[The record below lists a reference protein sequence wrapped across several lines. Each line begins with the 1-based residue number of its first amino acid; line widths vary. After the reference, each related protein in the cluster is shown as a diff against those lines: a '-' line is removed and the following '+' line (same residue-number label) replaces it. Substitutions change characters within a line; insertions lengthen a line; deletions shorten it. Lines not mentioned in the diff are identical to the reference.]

1 MNIETRK
8 YKLINWIDNLK
19 DESLLDR
26 LEMIYQYSKNIKM
39 KVTDKEKKAVERGLK
54 SIEKG
59 EIFTNESVVE
69 ETKAK
74 YPNLKIRNGK
84 KH

>member
-8 YKLINWIDNLK
+8 YKLINWIDNLEN
-19 DESLLDR
+19 ESLLDR
-26 LEMIYQYSKNIKM
+26 LEMIYQYSKNIRM

-59 EIFTNESVVE
+59 EIYSNESVVE
-69 ETKAK
+69 ETKGK
-74 YPNLKIRNGK
+74 YPNIKIRNVK

>member
-1 MNIETRK
+1 M
-8 YKLINWIDNLK
+8 
-19 DESLLDR
+19 DR
-26 LEMIYQYSKNIKM
+26 LEIIYQYSKNTRI
-39 KVTDKEKKAVERGLK
+39 KVTYKEKKAVERGLK

-59 EIFTNESVVE
+59 EIYSNESVVE